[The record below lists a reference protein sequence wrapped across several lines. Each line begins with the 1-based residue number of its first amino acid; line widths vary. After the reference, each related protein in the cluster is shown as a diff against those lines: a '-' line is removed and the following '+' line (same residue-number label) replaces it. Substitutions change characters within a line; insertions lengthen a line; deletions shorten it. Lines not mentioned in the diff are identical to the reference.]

1 MYRLFTTYVC
11 MHFSKLFGFSV
22 FFCCV
27 FVSFLIWCHPE
38 SFHHLRTHDHDR
50 LYRKHPD
57 SLPADMAGSSSMPA
71 DLMRVAGMISPPPT
85 SGGSSPPHAIISALS
100 TIPTSL
106 VVTPSPPSTVP
117 WEESSLNLT
126 AGTWKIRES
135 ALVRPNN
142 NCLRAN
148 KHWFRSNALMIDTYL
163 SRV

>member
-1 MYRLFTTYVC
+1 MFVCIFQSYLDFLFSFVV
-11 MHFSKLFGFSV
+11 FSSLFWF
-22 FFCCV
+22 
-27 FVSFLIWCHPE
+27 WCYPE
-38 SFHHLRTHDHDR
+38 SFHHLRTHDHDW